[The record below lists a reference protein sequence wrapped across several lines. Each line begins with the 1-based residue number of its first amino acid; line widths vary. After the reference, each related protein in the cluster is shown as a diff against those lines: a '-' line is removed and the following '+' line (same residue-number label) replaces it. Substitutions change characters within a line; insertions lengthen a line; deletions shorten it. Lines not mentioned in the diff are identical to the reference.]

1 MRSEWQT
8 AARAASE
15 ARLRELGGLGPDD
28 SLRAVIQAKA
38 MHAFAALLNG
48 EAPPVCTPEELG
60 AMAFVLA
67 ENAERIAERQQLE
80 AAKRAA

>member
-1 MRSEWQT
+1 
-8 AARAASE
+8 
-15 ARLRELGGLGPDD
+15 
-28 SLRAVIQAKA
+28 

-48 EAPPVCTPEELG
+48 EAPPVCTPEELC

-80 AAKRAA
+80 AAQRWVPPKTAVRAA